1 MTSGAAPVDVR
12 GENTTPAKVP
22 TVGVTSKPA
31 AQATSGSRK
40 VSVSLDRKTRGI
52 VANRSDDTGI
62 AAVAEL
68 VIKKA
73 PAATRAEVVEKVRTL
88 YPTVKTSPRRPVV
101 LGIVDA
107 EAALR
112 SE

>member
-1 MTSGAAPVDVR
+1 MTVPAEVDVR
-12 GENTTPAKVP
+12 SEAAPPAKQP
-22 TVGVTSKPA
+22 PA
-31 AQATSGSRK
+31 GSRK
-40 VSVSLDRKTRGI
+40 VTISLDRKTRGI
-52 VANRSDDTGI
+52 VATRSDDTGV

-88 YPTVKTSPRRPVV
+88 YPTVKANPRRPVV
-101 LGIVDA
+101 VEIADA